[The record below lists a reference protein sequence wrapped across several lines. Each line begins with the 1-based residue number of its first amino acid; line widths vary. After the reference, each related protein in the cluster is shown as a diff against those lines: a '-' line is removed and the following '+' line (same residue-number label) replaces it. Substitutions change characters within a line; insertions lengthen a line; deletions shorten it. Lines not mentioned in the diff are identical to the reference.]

1 MPVSDKHEAYQE
13 NLPIWELGRDSVK
26 GAPAIKK
33 KRTAY
38 LPMPNSL
45 DQSSENKQR
54 YTDYLQRACYVNFVG
69 QTKEGLIGMAYLKE
83 PTIKITNPSIAYLEE
98 STDGGAL
105 SLPQFTRKLLGDS
118 LEAGR
123 SGILVDYP
131 SVPDG
136 LTKIETDGINANI
149 LRYKAENIINWK
161 TEKVNGDSVLSL
173 VVLEEKVENPTD
185 DGFSTEDVTYYRV
198 LKLEEGVYSQCI
210 YNDEEDIVSI
220 IEPTKNDGS
229 RWNKIPFTFV
239 GSENNNEDVDKP
251 VLIDI
256 AEANIA
262 HYRNSA
268 DYEESSFIVGQPTP
282 YLSGLTQGWVDSVME
297 GKITLGSTAAIFL
310 PENGAAGLLQ
320 AAPNS
325 MPMEGM
331 RQKEDQMVK
340 IGARIIADNSGTET
354 AEAAKIRFS
363 GQNSKLSAVIGNIED
378 AIKKAFGWAG
388 EFMGGDGEIEFT
400 LNRQFYDSTIDPQ
413 KLIASIQMLDRG
425 VIGMTDFRQMLRKAA
440 EITRTDEEIELE
452 ATNVNPLI

>member
-1 MPVSDKHEAYQE
+1 MPVSEHHKAYDE

-26 GAPAIKK
+26 GGPAIKK
-33 KRTAY
+33 KGIQY
-38 LPMPNSL
+38 LPMPNYL
-45 DQSSENKQR
+45 DQSEENKQR
-54 YTDYLQRACYVNFVG
+54 YKDYKQRACYVNFTG
-69 QTKEGLIGMAYLKE
+69 QTKEGLIGMAFLKE
-83 PTIKITNPSIAYLEE
+83 PVIEIKEPLTYLEE
-98 STDGGAL
+98 STDGG
-105 SLPQFTRKLLGDS
+105 SLTLTQFTRKMLSDT
-118 LEAGR
+118 LEVGR

-131 SVPDG
+131 KVPDG

-161 TEKVNGDSVLSL
+161 TQKVNGDSVLSL
-173 VVLEEKVENPTD
+173 VVLTEQVEKPSD
-185 DGFSTEDVTYYRV
+185 DGFSTENVTYYRV
-198 LKLEEGVYSQCI
+198 LRLDDGVYSQLI
-210 YNDEEDIVSI
+210 YNDEEELISA
-220 IEPTKNDGS
+220 IEPKKSDGS
-229 RWNKIPFTFV
+229 RWESVPFTFV

-256 AEANIA
+256 AEANVA

-268 DYEESSFIVGQPTP
+268 DYEESSYMVGQPTP
-282 YLSGLTQGWVDSVME
+282 WVAGLTQGWVDSVMD
-297 GKITLGSTAAIFL
+297 GKVVLGSRAAILL
-310 PENGAAGLLQ
+310 PENGSAGLLQ
-320 AAPNS
+320 AEPNS
-325 MPMEGM
+325 MPIEGM

-354 AEAAKIRFS
+354 AEAARIRFS
-363 GQNSKLSAVIGNIED
+363 GQNSKLAAVIGNIED

-425 VIGMTDFRQMLRKAA
+425 VIGMTDFRDMLRKAA
-440 EITRTDEEIELE
+440 DINRTDEEIDSE

>member
-1 MPVSDKHEAYQE
+1 MPVSDQHEAYQE

-33 KRTAY
+33 KQTKY

-45 DQSSENKQR
+45 DQSTENKQR
-54 YTDYLQRACYVNFVG
+54 YNDYLQRACYVNFTG
-69 QTKEGLIGMAYLKE
+69 QTKEGLIGMAFLKE
-83 PTIKITNPSIAYLEE
+83 PVIEIKEPLTYLEE

-105 SLPQFTRKLLGDS
+105 SLTQFTRKMLSDT
-118 LEAGR
+118 LEVGR

-131 SVPDG
+131 SIPDG

-149 LRYKAENIINWK
+149 LRYKAENIINWR

-173 VVLEEKVENPTD
+173 VVLNEQVEKPSD

-198 LKLEEGVYSQCI
+198 LKLEDNIYSQLV
-210 YNDEEDIVSI
+210 YNDDEELISV
-220 IEPTKNDGS
+220 IEPTKSDGS
-229 RWNKIPFTFV
+229 RWNNIPFTFI

-251 VLIDI
+251 VLADI
-256 AEANIA
+256 AEANIS
-262 HYRNSA
+262 HFINSA
-268 DYEESSFIVGQPTP
+268 DYEESSHQVGQPTP
-282 YLSGLTQGWVDSVME
+282 WLAGLTQGWVDSVMD
-297 GKITLGSTAAIFL
+297 GKITVGSRAAIFL
-310 PENGAAGLLQ
+310 PENGSAGLLQ
-320 AAPNS
+320 ADPNS

-363 GQNSKLSAVIGNIED
+363 GQNSKLAAVIGNIED

-413 KLIASIQMLDRG
+413 KLIANIQMLDRG

-440 EITRTDEEIELE
+440 DITRTDEEIESE

>member
-1 MPVSDKHEAYQE
+1 MPVSDQHEAYQE

-33 KRTAY
+33 KQTKY

-45 DQSSENKQR
+45 DQSTENKQR
-54 YTDYLQRACYVNFVG
+54 YNDYLQRACYVNFTG
-69 QTKEGLIGMAYLKE
+69 QTKEGLIGMAFLKE
-83 PTIKITNPSIAYLEE
+83 PVIEIKEPLTYLEE

-105 SLPQFTRKLLGDS
+105 SLTQFTRKMLSDT
-118 LEAGR
+118 LEVGR

-131 SVPDG
+131 SIPDG

-149 LRYKAENIINWK
+149 LRYKAENIINWR

-173 VVLEEKVENPTD
+173 VVLSEQVEKPSD

-198 LKLEEGVYSQCI
+198 LKLEDNVYSQLV
-210 YNDEEDIVSI
+210 YNDDEDLISV
-220 IEPTKNDGS
+220 IEPTKSDGS
-229 RWNKIPFTFV
+229 RWNNIPFTFV

-251 VLIDI
+251 VLVDI

-268 DYEESSFIVGQPTP
+268 DYEESSYMVGQPTP
-282 YLSGLTQGWVDSVME
+282 WVSGLTQAWVDSNFDGVVS
-297 GKITLGSTAAIFL
+297 LGSRAFLTL
-310 PENGAAGLLQ
+310 PENGSAGLMQ
-320 AAPNS
+320 ADPNS

-363 GQNSKLSAVIGNIED
+363 GQNSKLAAVIGNIED
-378 AIKKAFGWAG
+378 AIKKAFVWAG

-425 VIGMTDFRQMLRKAA
+425 VIGMTDFRDMLRKAA
-440 EITRTDEEIELE
+440 DITRTDEEIELE

>member
-1 MPVSDKHEAYQE
+1 MPVSDKHKAYDE
-13 NLPIWELGRDSVK
+13 NLPIWDLGRDSVK

-33 KRTAY
+33 KGTQY

-45 DQSSENKQR
+45 DQSEENKQR
-54 YTDYLQRACYVNFVG
+54 YKDYKQRACYVNFTG
-69 QTKEGLIGMAYLKE
+69 QTKEGLIGMAFLKE
-83 PTIKITNPSIAYLEE
+83 PVIEIKEPLTYLEQ

-105 SLPQFTRKLLGDS
+105 TLTQFTRKMLSDT
-118 LEAGR
+118 LEVGR

-131 SVPDG
+131 TVPDG

-161 TEKVNGDSVLSL
+161 TQKVNGDSVLSL
-173 VVLEEKVENPTD
+173 VVLTEQVEKPSD

-198 LKLEEGVYSQCI
+198 LRLDEGVYSQLI
-210 YNDEEDIVSI
+210 YNDEEELISA
-220 IEPTKNDGS
+220 IEPKKSDGS
-229 RWNKIPFTFV
+229 RFKEIPFTFV

-251 VLIDI
+251 ALIDI

-262 HYRNSA
+262 HYINSA
-268 DYEESSFIVGQPTP
+268 DYEESSHQVGQPTP
-282 YLSGLTQGWVDSVME
+282 WFAGLTQGWVDSVLD
-297 GKITLGSTAAIFL
+297 GKITLGSRTAVPL
-310 PENGAAGLLQ
+310 PENASAGLLQ

-325 MPMEGM
+325 MPIEGM

-354 AEAAKIRFS
+354 AEAARIRFS
-363 GQNSKLSAVIGNIED
+363 GQNSKLAAVIGNIED
-378 AIKKAFGWAG
+378 AIKKAFVWAG

-413 KLIASIQMLDRG
+413 KLIANIQMLDRG
-425 VIGMTDFRQMLRKAA
+425 VIGMTDFREMLRKAA
-440 EITRTDEEIELE
+440 DITRTDEEIDEE

>member
-1 MPVSDKHEAYQE
+1 MPVSDKHKAYEE
-13 NLPIWELGRDSVK
+13 NIPIWELGRDSVK
-26 GAPAIKK
+26 GSPAIKK
-33 KRTAY
+33 KGTQY
-38 LPMPNSL
+38 LPMPNYL
-45 DQSSENKQR
+45 DQSEENKQR
-54 YTDYLQRACYVNFVG
+54 YKDYKQRACYVNFTG
-69 QTKEGLIGMAYLKE
+69 QTKEGLIGMAFLKDPVIEIKE
-83 PTIKITNPSIAYLEE
+83 PLTYLEE

-105 SLPQFTRKLLGDS
+105 SLSQFTRKMISDS
-118 LEAGR
+118 LEVGR

-173 VVLEEKVENPTD
+173 VVLTEKVEANSE
-185 DGFSTEDVTYYRV
+185 DGFSGDELTYYRV
-198 LKLEEGVYSQCI
+198 LRLEDGVYSQAI
-210 YNDEEDIVSI
+210 YDDEENIISV
-220 IEPTKNDGS
+220 IEPRKADGS
-229 RWNKIPFTFV
+229 RWSEIPFCFV
-239 GSENNNEDVDKP
+239 GSENNNEEVDKP

-268 DYEESSFIVGQPTP
+268 DYEESSFITGQPTP
-282 YLSGLTQGWVDSVME
+282 YLVGLTQGWVDSVLD
-297 GKITLGSTAAIFL
+297 GKITLGASAAIFL
-310 PENGAAGLLQ
+310 PENGDAGLLQ

-325 MPMEGM
+325 MPIEGM

-354 AEAAKIRFS
+354 AEAARIRFS
-363 GQNSKLSAVIGNIED
+363 GQNSKLAAVIGNIED
-378 AIKKAFGWAG
+378 AIKKAFVWAG

-413 KLIASIQMLDRG
+413 KLIANIQMLDRG

-440 EITRTDEEIELE
+440 DITRTDEEIELE

>member
-1 MPVSDKHEAYQE
+1 MPVSDKHKAYKE

-33 KRTAY
+33 KGTQY

-45 DQSSENKQR
+45 DKSEENVQR
-54 YTDYLQRACYVNFVG
+54 YKDYKQRACYVNFTG
-69 QTKEGLIGMAYLKE
+69 QTKEGLIGMAFLKE
-83 PTIKITNPSIAYLEE
+83 PVIEIKEPLTYLEE
-98 STDGGAL
+98 STDGGSL
-105 SLPQFTRKLLGDS
+105 SLTQFTRKMLSDT
-118 LEAGR
+118 LEVGR

-136 LTKIETDGINANI
+136 LTKIETDGINANV

-161 TEKVNGDSVLSL
+161 TQKVNGDSVLSL
-173 VVLEEKVENPTD
+173 VVLTEQVEKPTD

-198 LKLEEGVYSQCI
+198 LKLEDNVYSQLV
-210 YNDEEDIVSI
+210 YDDEENLISV
-220 IEPTKNDGS
+220 IEPTKSDGS
-229 RWNKIPFTFV
+229 RWNNIPFTFV

-268 DYEESSFIVGQPTP
+268 DYEESSFITGQPTP
-282 YLSGLTQGWVDSVME
+282 YLVGLTQGWVDSVLD
-297 GKITLGSTAAIFL
+297 GKITLGANAAIFL
-310 PENGAAGLLQ
+310 PENGGAGLLQ

-325 MPMEGM
+325 MPIEGM

-354 AEAAKIRFS
+354 AEAARIRFS
-363 GQNSKLSAVIGNIED
+363 GQNSKLAAVIGNIED

-413 KLIASIQMLDRG
+413 ALIADIQALDRG
-425 VIGMTDFRQMLRKAA
+425 VIGITDLRQKLRKAGD
-440 EITRTDEEIELE
+440 ITRTDEEIESE

>member
-33 KRTAY
+33 GGTKY

-45 DQSSENKQR
+45 DQSEENKQ
-54 YTDYLQRACYVNFVG
+54 DYADYKQRACYVNFTG
-69 QTKEGLIGMAYLKE
+69 QTKEGLIGMAFLKDAVIEIKE
-83 PTIKITNPSIAYLEE
+83 PLSYLEK

-105 SLPQFTRKLLGDS
+105 SLTQFTRKLLGDS
-118 LEAGR
+118 LEVGR

-131 SVPDG
+131 TVPDG
-136 LTKIETDGINANI
+136 LTKIETDGINANM
-149 LRYKAENIINWK
+149 LRYKAESIINWR
-161 TEKVNGDSVLSL
+161 TENINGASVLSL
-173 VVLEEKVENPTD
+173 VVLTEKVQKTSD
-185 DGFSTEDVTYYRV
+185 DGFSSEEVTYYRV

-229 RWNKIPFTFV
+229 RWNEIPFTFV
-239 GSENNNEDVDKP
+239 GSENNNEDIDKP

-268 DYEESSFIVGQPTP
+268 DYEESSFITGQPTP
-282 YLSGLTQGWVDSVME
+282 YLAGLTQGWVDSVLD
-297 GKITLGSTAAIFL
+297 GKIALGSKAAIFL
-310 PENGAAGLLQ
+310 PENGMAGLLQ

-325 MPMEGM
+325 MPIEGM
-331 RQKEDQMVK
+331 RQKEEQMIK
-340 IGARIIADNSGTET
+340 IGARIIADSSGTET

-363 GQNSKLSAVIGNIED
+363 GQNSKLSSVIGNIEE
-378 AIKKAFGWAG
+378 AIKKSAGWVG
-388 EFMGGDGEIEFT
+388 EFMGGDGDIEFK

-413 KLIASIQMLDRG
+413 KLIANIQMLDRG
-425 VIGMTDFRQMLRKAA
+425 VIGMTDFREMLRKAA
-440 EITRTDEEIELE
+440 DITRTDEEIALE
-452 ATNVNPLI
+452 VSEVNPLI